1 MFKSAGFVLFIGCVC
16 LSFVINA
23 QDSTRLHYDY
33 ENIES
38 IILDEDNL
46 SGYLVQLKEDLYHAR
61 EENNTFK
68 IAEKSLFLGRIF
80 VSLNSPDNALDYSLD
95 ALDYFSK
102 TTDTTYKLYSLK
114 LLAGL
119 YGSINEPAISV
130 EYSKQVLELGEIIKD
145 TSSIEVAC
153 INLGLRYYDLG
164 KLNEAKIFLLKAEH
178 LLQLVKNNNSLTYL
192 YNNWGIFYV
201 KTNIDSSYYYFK
213 KSLNTIENKETNSIT
228 ALVYSNISHMA
239 YQRGAYTE
247 AYNNALLALDYY
259 KIENMRGDISN
270 TYGTLINTLIKLNE
284 YDKAIEY
291 MDESIVAKQE
301 IYTRR
306 KSEDAAKLKIV
317 YETNELL
324 AKNKILNTENI
335 LKEEQIAKI
344 RLKFIFTLIII
355 LLSVF
360 VISFFIIQNIK
371 LKKSYKQIVKESVKT
386 IKIEHENVILKE
398 KINGDRT
405 VTKSAE
411 NSIGTENEDIYEKII
426 ELLENKK
433 LYTNPNFNLRT
444 LAKELKKNRVYIS
457 QAINKAGNKS
467 FADLIN
473 EYRTKE
479 AKILLCSGNI
489 KSITIEAIGN
499 ESGFN
504 SKSTFFRVFKE
515 QTGVT
520 PSFFSKNIDN

>member
-1 MFKSAGFVLFIGCVC
+1 M
-16 LSFVINA
+16 
-23 QDSTRLHYDY
+23 
-33 ENIES
+33 
-38 IILDEDNL
+38 
-46 SGYLVQLKEDLYHAR
+46 
-61 EENNTFK
+61 
-68 IAEKSLFLGRIF
+68 
-80 VSLNSPDNALDYSLD
+80 
-95 ALDYFSK
+95 
-102 TTDTTYKLYSLK
+102 
-114 LLAGL
+114 
-119 YGSINEPAISV
+119 
-130 EYSKQVLELGEIIKD
+130 
-145 TSSIEVAC
+145 
-153 INLGLRYYDLG
+153 
-164 KLNEAKIFLLKAEH
+164 
-178 LLQLVKNNNSLTYL
+178 
-192 YNNWGIFYV
+192 GIFYV

-259 KIENMRGDISN
+259 KIENMSGDISN

-291 MDESIVAKQE
+291 MNESIVAKQE

-344 RLKFIFTLIII
+344 RMKFIFTLIII

-433 LYTNPNFNLRT
+433 LYTNPNFSLRI
-444 LAKELKKNRVYIS
+444 LATELKKNRVYIS